1 MLFRSFVNNVG
12 NAKYGVIGF
21 DLATLCGCNE
31 DYYGKPR
38 WFGVSL
44 SYNYK

>member
-1 MLFRSFVNNVG
+1 
-12 NAKYGVIGF
+12 VIGF

-44 SYNYK
+44 SYNYN